1 MNKALNP
8 THIAPPYK
16 NRYSHAIEI
25 QADAR
30 LLFISGT
37 VGVKPDGSVPAEFAA
52 QAETV
57 MQSLTEIL
65 KAGGMDWSDV
75 VKFQGFLTPQADLT
89 TFAEVRQKYFGPQK
103 PAMTVVWVA
112 GLADPRWMVE
122 ADLVAAKS
130 EARRAGSRTN
140 GGSP

>member
-16 NRYSHAIEI
+16 NRYSHAIEVP
-25 QADAR
+25 AGSR
-30 LLFISGT
+30 MLYISGT

-52 QAETV
+52 QVETV
-57 MQSLTEIL
+57 MQSLSEIL
-65 KAGGMDWSDV
+65 KAGGMDWGDV
-75 VKFQGFLTPQADLT
+75 VKFQGFLMPQGDLA
-89 TFAEVRQKYFGPQK
+89 TFAEIRQKYFTAQK

-122 ADLVAAKS
+122 VDLVAAK
-130 EARRAGSRTN
+130 
-140 GGSP
+140 

>member
-16 NRYSHAIEI
+16 NRYSHAIEVP
-25 QADAR
+25 ADAR
-30 LLFISGT
+30 MLYISGT

-52 QAETV
+52 QVETV
-57 MQSLTEIL
+57 MQNLTEIL
-65 KAGGMDWSDV
+65 KAGGMDWNDV
-75 VKFQGFLTPQADLT
+75 VKFQGFLTPQTDLT
-89 TFAEVRQKYFGPQK
+89 TFAEVRQRYFGPQK
-103 PAMTVVWVA
+103 PAMTVVWVV

-122 ADLVAAKS
+122 VDLVAAKS
-130 EARRAGSRTN
+130 EARRAGSRTS

>member
-16 NRYSHAIEI
+16 NRYSHAIEVG
-25 QADAR
+25 AGSR
-30 LLFISGT
+30 MLFVSGT

-52 QAETV
+52 QVEAV
-57 MQSLTEIL
+57 MQNLTEIL
-65 KAGGMDWSDV
+65 KAGGMDWNDV
-75 VKFQGFLTPQADLT
+75 VKFQGFLMPQGDLA
-89 TFAEVRQKYFGPQK
+89 TFAEVRQKYFGAQK

-122 ADLVAAKS
+122 VDLVAAK
-130 EARRAGSRTN
+130 
-140 GGSP
+140 P